1 MSFTATPKRGE
12 MLLLTARQLS
22 RQCVASQTRTHRSIA
37 TASATALRPCATR
50 QSGSHII
57 NHNKNSSRSVAT
69 FTPPHQASA
78 ISIIKS
84 ELDTSSDEFKENER
98 LMGEAMA
105 RLEELTRKV
114 QLGGPPKAREKHIAR
129 KKMLPRDRVTALID
143 PGTTFLE
150 LSPLAGHE
158 LYPEAPEV
166 PAGGIITGIGVVEGV
181 TCMIV
186 ANDST
191 VKGGTYYPITV
202 KKHLRA
208 QEVAKENKL
217 PCIYLVDSGGANLP
231 HQADVF
237 PDREHFGRI
246 FFNQARMSAAGI
258 PQVSV
263 VMGPC
268 TAGGAYVPAMSDESI
283 IVQEQGHIF
292 LAGPPL
298 VKAATGEVVS
308 PEDLGGGKMHSSVS
322 GVTDYLA
329 VDDAHAIVLARRCI
343 SNLNWPVENKQL
355 TTSSPNP
362 TFAEP
367 LYPAEELLGVASTN
381 LRKPLPVH
389 EVIARIVDGSVFAE
403 FKRDY
408 GTTLVTGFANIYGHR
423 VGIVAN
429 NGILFSSSAV
439 KGAHFIELCAQ
450 RGIPLVFL
458 QNISGFM
465 VGKDAEREGIAK
477 NGAKLVTAV
486 ACADVPKFTVVVGG
500 SYGAGNYGMCGR
512 AYSPRF
518 LWMWPNARIGV
529 MGGEQLAAVM
539 ETVGQ
544 KVDPELKARIE
555 RESDAVYSSARLWD
569 DGIIPPAHTR
579 RYLGLGLRAALGGRN
594 EVAPGET
601 KFGVFRM

>member
-1 MSFTATPKRGE
+1 MSFSRSSRE
-12 MLLLTARQLS
+12 VLLLS
-22 RQCVASQTRTHRSIA
+22 RQLT
-37 TASATALRPCATR
+37 
-50 QSGSHII
+50 QSGFRAPRLPCSA
-57 NHNKNSSRSVAT
+57 RTVAT

-78 ISIIKS
+78 ISRIQSNVDPTS
-84 ELDTSSDEFKENER
+84 EEFKENQR
-98 LMGEAMA
+98 HMGEVMKKMQD
-105 RLEELTRKV
+105 LTRKV
-114 QLGGPPKAREKHIAR
+114 HLGGSAKAREKHLAR

-150 LSPLAGHE
+150 LSPLAAHE
-158 LYPEAPEV
+158 LYPEADV
-166 PAGGIITGIGVVEGV
+166 PAGGIITGVGVVEGV

-208 QEVAKENKL
+208 QAVAQENKL
-217 PCIYLVDSGGANLP
+217 PCIYMVDSGGANLP

-237 PDREHFGRI
+237 PDRDHFGRI
-246 FFNQARMSAAGI
+246 FYNQARMSSMGI
-258 PQVSV
+258 PQISV

-283 IVQEQGHIF
+283 IVENQGHIF

-298 VKAATGEVVS
+298 VKAATGEVIS
-308 PEDLGGGKMHSSVS
+308 AEELGGGKMHSSVS

-329 VDDAHAIVLARRCI
+329 VDDAHAITLARRSI
-343 SNLNWPVENKQL
+343 SNLNWPAK
-355 TTSSPNP
+355 SPSTAAPLQNY
-362 TFAEP
+362 AEP
-367 LYPAEELLGVASTN
+367 LYSPEELLGIASTN
-381 LRKPLPVH
+381 LRKPLPIK
-389 EVIARIVDGSVFAE
+389 EVIARIVDGSEFSE
-403 FKRDY
+403 FKRDF
-408 GTTLVTGFANIYGHR
+408 GTTLVTGFAHIHGYK
-423 VGIVAN
+423 VGIIAN
-429 NGILFSSSAV
+429 DGILFAESSV

-465 VGKDAEREGIAK
+465 VGSAAERGGIAK
-477 NGAKLVTAV
+477 HGAKLVTAV

-518 LWMWPNARIGV
+518 LWMWPNSRIGV

-539 ETVGQ
+539 ETVG
-544 KVDPELKARIE
+544 KADPELKERIE
-555 RESDAVYSSARLWD
+555 RESDATYSSARLWD
-569 DGIIPPAHTR
+569 DGIIPPQHTR
-579 RYLGLGLRAALGGRN
+579 QYLGLGLRAAMSGRN
-594 EVAPGET
+594 EVKAGDT